1 MSIGPVQ
8 MLILGFEDPTF
19 KGENIAEL
27 ERLLESDIVRV
38 VDMLAV
44 WKDAEGNVA
53 VLQDSQLSEGEA
65 AEFGAVVGGLIG
77 LGMAGEEGLE
87 AGAEAGM
94 EAMEDQHLLDA
105 DDVWYA
111 ADAIPNNTAAVVVL
125 LEHRWAIPL
134 RRHRACG
141 RVRPCRRVDPCEG
154 PRRGRLDGR
163 RRGRSARDGRRLNP
177 DASRWAP
184 EGVPPAATGLSAN
197 T

>member
-8 MLILGFEDPTF
+8 MLILGFEDPKFT
-19 KGENIAEL
+19 GENLAEL
-27 ERLLESDIVRV
+27 ARLRDADIVRV

-44 WKDAEGNVA
+44 WKDADGNVA
-53 VLQDSQLSEGEA
+53 VLQDTQLSEDEA

-87 AGAEAGM
+87 AGAEAGV
-94 EAMEDQHLLDA
+94 EAMEDGHLLEA

-134 RRHRACG
+134 RDGIARAG
-141 RVRPCRRVDPCEG
+141 GFVLADEWIHAKDLVAVG
-154 PRRGRLDGR
+154 L
-163 RRGRSARDGRRLNP
+163 L
-177 DASRWAP
+177 
-184 EGVPPAATGLSAN
+184 AADEAEVAQA
-197 T
+197 

>member
-8 MLILGFEDPTF
+8 MLILGFEDPKFT
-19 KGENIAEL
+19 GENLAEL
-27 ERLLESDIVRV
+27 QRLRDADIVRV

-44 WKDAEGNVA
+44 WKDADGNVA

-65 AEFGAVVGGLIG
+65 QEFGAVVGGLIG

-87 AGAEAGM
+87 AGAEVGA
-94 EAMEDQHLLDA
+94 EAMEDGHLLEA

-134 RRHRACG
+134 RDGIARAG
-141 RVRPCRRVDPCEG
+141 GFVLADEWIHAKDLVAVG
-154 PRRGRLDGR
+154 L
-163 RRGRSARDGRRLNP
+163 L
-177 DASRWAP
+177 
-184 EGVPPAATGLSAN
+184 AAEEAAALETAEA
-197 T
+197 

>member
-8 MLILGFEDPTF
+8 MLILGFEDPKFT
-19 KGENIAEL
+19 GENLAEL
-27 ERLLESDIVRV
+27 ERLRDADIVRV

-44 WKDAEGNVA
+44 WKDADGNVA

-65 AEFGAVVGGLIG
+65 QEFGAVVGGLIG

-87 AGAEAGM
+87 AGAEAGA
-94 EAMEDQHLLDA
+94 EAMEDGHLIDS

-134 RRHRACG
+134 RDGIARAG
-141 RVRPCRRVDPCEG
+141 GFVLADEWIHATDLVA
-154 PRRGRLDGR
+154 DG
-163 RRGRSARDGRRLNP
+163 LL
-177 DASRWAP
+177 
-184 EGVPPAATGLSAN
+184 AAEEAEAAKA
-197 T
+197 